1 MANTYT
7 LVYETQEGNKN
18 IEDVIRVIDSSS
30 PILRHLRLEQLY
42 HMNYEYVD
50 YSSDDEDYDDDHLK
64 TFNTNLTNL
73 QLQAIKAINKAY
85 FDAVI
90 DLSSLPRNKTIMF
103 TESNLNIDST
113 QFGDSCLDV
122 IKDKTDDE
130 LHLILQDLV

>member
-90 DLSSLPRNKTIMF
+90 DLSSIPRNKTIMF
-103 TESNLNIDST
+103 TESNLSIDST

-130 LHLILQDLV
+130 LHLILQDLM